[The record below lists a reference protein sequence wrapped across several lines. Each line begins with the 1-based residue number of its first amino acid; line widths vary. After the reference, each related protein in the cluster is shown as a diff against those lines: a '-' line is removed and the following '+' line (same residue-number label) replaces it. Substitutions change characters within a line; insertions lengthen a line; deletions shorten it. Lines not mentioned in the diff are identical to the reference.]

1 MRLRTALPLLLAGL
15 FLAGCA
21 SQRCGSHHEYE
32 KAQETPPLKAP
43 SGLQVPTPDPS
54 MQIPRVA
61 SAKSKS
67 LRMRA
72 DGTCLETP
80 PPFKPPAQPKG
91 SQGQQPPGS
100 HPRPRPQRPEVPTV
114 PGTGPGTGPQ

>member
-1 MRLRTALPLLLAGL
+1 MFPLLLAAL

-21 SQRCGSHHEYE
+21 SQRCGSHQEYQN
-32 KAQETPPLKAP
+32 ARETPPLKAP
-43 SGLQVPTPDPS
+43 SGLQVPKVDSS
-54 MQIPRVA
+54 MQIPNVA
-61 SAKSKS
+61 SARGKS

-80 PPFKPPAQPKG
+80 PPFKPPAKPQG
-91 SQGQQPPGS
+91 DQGQQSPGS
-100 HPRPRPQRPEVPTV
+100 HPRRKPQRPEVRTI